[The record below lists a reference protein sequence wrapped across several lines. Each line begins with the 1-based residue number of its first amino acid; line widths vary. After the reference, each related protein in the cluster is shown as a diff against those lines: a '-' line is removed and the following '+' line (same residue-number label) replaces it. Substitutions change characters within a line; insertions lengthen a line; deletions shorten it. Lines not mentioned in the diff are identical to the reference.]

1 MVKERL
7 LNALDWLITR
17 GFDFHNQFTEE
28 EWAIARK
35 AVQIIE
41 DAFLNGQE
49 RPTNE
54 EAIDEALKN

>member
-28 EWAIARK
+28 EWAIANK
-35 AVQIIE
+35 AVEII
-41 DAFLNGQE
+41 DNAFFNGQE
-49 RPTNE
+49 IPTNE
-54 EAIDEALKN
+54 EAVDEALKN